1 MTFETTDPYAMRDA
15 YPQEGNLPPQSLTV
29 EMAVLG
35 AMMISPEETV
45 SNALSMLTTE
55 AFYKSAHRI
64 IFDSITALYQRHDPV
79 DLISV
84 AEELRRRDKLEEIG
98 TMFYLNKLT
107 EEVISPAHIE
117 YHCRIILEKALKRQ
131 LIESNIEITQECY
144 KDTTD
149 AFVVLDAAET
159 RLFKLSE
166 QHMKKSYVPLH
177 QLVKPLLDKVHEYRT
192 SLEHGVTGIPSG
204 YRELDDKTGGWQS
217 TDLIIIAARPSM
229 GKTALALSMAR
240 NAVVDH
246 NIPVGIFSLEMS
258 KEQLALRLLCA
269 EAKVNMQQVRTGRIK
284 ESEFGELARCAGA
297 LERAEL
303 YIDDTPSITILELR
317 AKTRRMVEEHGVRLI
332 IVDYLQLMS
341 APTFRDSRER
351 EIASISRALKALAKD
366 VNIPVIAISQLNRAV
381 EQRKTRKPELQ
392 DLRESGSIEQDADVV
407 MFVHRER
414 DEEGGMMDQFKAT
427 IIIAKQ
433 RNGEIGEVS
442 LAWVGRYARFEN
454 LERQMPPVPYL
465 PGDQEPQF

>member
-1 MTFETTDPYAMRDA
+1 
-15 YPQEGNLPPQSLTV
+15 
-29 EMAVLG
+29 
-35 AMMISPEETV
+35 
-45 SNALSMLTTE
+45 
-55 AFYKSAHRI
+55 
-64 IFDSITALYQRHDPV
+64 
-79 DLISV
+79 
-84 AEELRRRDKLEEIG
+84 
-98 TMFYLNKLT
+98 
-107 EEVISPAHIE
+107 
-117 YHCRIILEKALKRQ
+117 
-131 LIESNIEITQECY
+131 
-144 KDTTD
+144 
-149 AFVVLDAAET
+149 
-159 RLFKLSE
+159 
-166 QHMKKSYVPLH
+166 
-177 QLVKPLLDKVHEYRT
+177 
-192 SLEHGVTGIPSG
+192 
-204 YRELDDKTGGWQS
+204 
-217 TDLIIIAARPSM
+217 M

-269 EAKVNMQQVRTGRIK
+269 EAKVNMQLVRTGRIK
-284 ESEFGELARCAGA
+284 EADFAELARCAGA

-317 AKTRRMVEEHGVRLI
+317 AKARRMVEEHGVRLL

-341 APTFRDSRER
+341 APSFRESRER
-351 EIASISRALKALAKD
+351 EIAAISRALKALAKD

-414 DEEGGMMDQFKAT
+414 DEEGAMMDQFKAT

-433 RNGEIGEVS
+433 RNGETGEAN

-454 LERQMPPVPYL
+454 LERQMPPVQYL
-465 PGDQEPQF
+465 PEAQEPQF